1 MFEFLKKAKES
12 QPDGSIKEDKVPE
25 ETEEVEETIMER
37 RERLR
42 EMKRRQEWDDAHKKI
57 N

>member
-1 MFEFLKKAKES
+1 MFEFLKKAEES
-12 QPDGSIKEDKVPE
+12 QPDKSIEEDKVPE
-25 ETEEVEETIMER
+25 ETEEVEETIMEG

-42 EMKRRQEWDDAHKKI
+42 EMKRRQEWDDAHKK